1 MLKEALQYILDGM
14 RPETQDLCGR
24 AYVITPSGAQEVIE
38 TPIVPAT
45 LQLHSLDS
53 IVKMIR
59 TEAIHLAD
67 ANMATEMTKTA
78 AQPSVLDLLL
88 SGDIPNVEKELPTA
102 AYKIDRLS
110 DLAGHDVV
118 FKLKALPYGK
128 VHDIERFTQDTEVHI
143 LLAGCVE
150 PNLKDE
156 RLLEKFGG
164 ATPADAVKKMLLAGE
179 ITDLAQVIERLS
191 GYRRLTI
198 TEVKNV

>member
-1 MLKEALQYILDGM
+1 
-14 RPETQDLCGR
+14 
-24 AYVITPSGAQEVIE
+24 
-38 TPIVPAT
+38 
-45 LQLHSLDS
+45 
-53 IVKMIR
+53 
-59 TEAIHLAD
+59 
-67 ANMATEMTKTA
+67 MATEMTKTA

-198 TEVKNV
+198 TEVKNALTDGSDPELGLLYYLFSAHHWGLARSSGTLGRRHRLA

>member
-1 MLKEALQYILDGM
+1 
-14 RPETQDLCGR
+14 
-24 AYVITPSGAQEVIE
+24 
-38 TPIVPAT
+38 
-45 LQLHSLDS
+45 
-53 IVKMIR
+53 
-59 TEAIHLAD
+59 
-67 ANMATEMTKTA
+67 MATEMTKTA

-198 TEVKNV
+198 TEVKTSDGRQRPGIRLAILPVFCSPLGPRRSSGTLGRRHRLA